1 MHNSRYDMTIF
12 IYLIRQQFLAVYHP
26 TQHPWQLSK
35 WRLAHYALLLARP
48 GNCQNIERESAVE
61 KDGDRDGAR
70 ESVACLASKG
80 QPGPQHSTASS
91 SVW

>member
-1 MHNSRYDMTIF
+1 MIKILLYMHNSRYDMTLF

-48 GNCQNIERESAVE
+48 GNCQNIERERV
-61 KDGDRDGAR
+61 R
-70 ESVACLASKG
+70 
-80 QPGPQHSTASS
+80 
-91 SVW
+91 